1 MRTLVVLPTYNE
13 AENIEDVI
21 VRVRSAVPDAS
32 ILVVDDSSP
41 DGTAEIVEE
50 LAGRLE
56 GISVLRRP
64 QKSGL
69 GPAYR
74 AGFAHGREQGFEVLV
89 EMDSDL
95 SHDPNDLPRLLA
107 AVADGAD
114 LSLGSRYV
122 PGGSIPD
129 WPWYRRALSI
139 GGNRFAAIV
148 LGIHVTD
155 STSGFRAYREGAF
168 TLIGIEDVTADGY
181 GFQIEMTYRLLQ
193 AGGQVT
199 EVPISFTDRV
209 RGESKMSWRIIGE
222 AARLVLRWGFRDRVV
237 GPLRRLKPGA

>member
-1 MRTLVVLPTYNE
+1 MKTLIVLPTYNE
-13 AENIEDVI
+13 AENIIEVI
-21 VRVRSAVPDAS
+21 ERVRYALPEAD

-41 DGTAEIVEE
+41 DGTAALVEQRAEI
-50 LAGRLE
+50 LDGL
-56 GISVLRRP
+56 SVLHRP
-64 QKSGL
+64 EKSGL

-74 AGFAHGREQGFEVLV
+74 AGFAEGRRRGFDVLV

-95 SHDPNDLPRLLA
+95 SHNPDDLPRLLD
-107 AVADGAD
+107 AVTAGAD
-114 LSLGSRYV
+114 LALGSRYV

-148 LGIHVTD
+148 LGIRIAD
-155 STSGFRAYREGAF
+155 ATSGFRAYRATALELLGV
-168 TLIGIEDVTADGY
+168 DRVTADGY
-181 GFQIEMTYRLLQ
+181 GFQIEMTYRLVQ
-193 AGGQVT
+193 AGGHIT
-199 EVPISFTDRV
+199 EVPISFTDRI

-237 GPLRRLKPGA
+237 RRIRRR

>member
-1 MRTLVVLPTYNE
+1 VRTLIVLPTYNE
-13 AENIEDVI
+13 AENISEVVTRI
-21 VRVRSAVPDAS
+21 RGALPDAG

-41 DGTAEIVEE
+41 DGTADIVEG
-50 LAGRLE
+50 LAVDIE
-56 GISVLRRP
+56 GLSVLRRP
-64 QKSGL
+64 EKSGL

-74 AGFAHGREQGFEVLV
+74 AGFAEGRRQGFEVLV

-95 SHDPNDLPRLLA
+95 SHNPDDLPRLLD
-107 AVADGAD
+107 AVTDGAD
-114 LSLGSRYV
+114 LALGSRYI

-148 LGIHVTD
+148 LGIAVSD
-155 STSGFRAYREGAF
+155 ATSGFRAYRASALDLLEV
-168 TLIGIEDVTADGY
+168 EKVTADGY
-181 GFQIEMTYRLLQ
+181 GFQIEMTYRLVQ
-193 AGGQVT
+193 AGGQIT

-222 AARLVLRWGFRDRVV
+222 AASLVLRWGFSDRV
-237 GPLRRLKPGA
+237 LRRVWPRQRSH